1 MRSQATQSLAR
12 KTQTSDAA
20 AFDGRELTCQIG
32 PLAWP
37 PRAGE
42 PGEGRESPHARALFE
57 NSATRSTARS
67 GSKRETL
74 AEFNLIASSTR
85 GSAKRGC
92 LANTR
97 ATRSPS
103 PREFR
108 DLVSASAATRLHA
121 PGVPALSPERVGAT
135 SLARRPA
142 CPERAARRPPALA
155 SPRQAP
161 SLPRRRAAR
170 RLAALASPS
179 ASRFRS
185 ARPTAERAPG

>member
-1 MRSQATQSLAR
+1 MPADSKPGQKDANFGRSCVRRPGVDMSNWPARVASACGRAWRRPQEPTLA
-12 KTQTSDAA
+12 SVV
-20 AFDGRELTCQIG
+20 
-32 PLAWP
+32 
-37 PRAGE
+37 
-42 PGEGRESPHARALFE
+42 E